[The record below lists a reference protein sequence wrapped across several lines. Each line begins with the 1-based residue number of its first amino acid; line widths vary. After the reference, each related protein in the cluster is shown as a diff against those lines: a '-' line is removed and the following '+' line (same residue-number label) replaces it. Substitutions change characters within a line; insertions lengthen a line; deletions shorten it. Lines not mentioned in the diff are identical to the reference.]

1 MARLSDDED
10 ASSSSESDTG
20 SDSSSVHTIFDHPP
34 RRAHGVEE
42 TNGYSPEYFI
52 RGGGSHFSGKLVDN
66 RAKRKLRSNSDAS
79 DDDRAAKT
87 VRLDSWGIPLTA
99 KDLEALNHQDS
110 DDSDY
115 DSDMAEEGEDEEE
128 DQGSDMDLGLVPSDR
143 SGTLKTRPAVQ
154 QQPELPKLPKPVP
167 AQSLLPATRD
177 PHTSTDKT
185 TVYDLMC
192 LQFPK
197 LHFEKEEIPE
207 TFRPL
212 ADVPALRKPK
222 VTGPFNNNRIQ
233 NTVAYLI
240 QASGHLLPDKDACEI
255 CRSSE
260 RVFRGCVVSKDP
272 IVNEKLLGACACCWY
287 GRRGYKCSFR
297 QGYEESNTPDPVPQ
311 MPHPPKQ
318 TQLEPRAEQTTD
330 SPSVLKFQQSL
341 RPSSKIEVLLKSPPV
356 SALRVEQRSTQV
368 PVPQVQPK
376 PASIPAPQVQP
387 KPTPVPVPQ
396 VQPRPTPVPV
406 PQVQPKPTSIPV
418 PQVQQKPTPVPVP
431 QIRQISRPAS
441 VAPAQ
446 ETPKP
451 APVSKVQE
459 TWKPVTKSPV
469 PIPVPPITRRSNS
482 GENQRSTPIPAQSGN
497 GSGNGHGTVRKE
509 TPVFPPNYTPIRPP
523 MPPTLPKT
531 DPPASINNT
540 GDKNSDHFTGLSV
553 ALPPVSK
560 LSKKDSKEKDSKE
573 KDSKEVSLK
582 DRVDRW
588 KKRYERMPL
597 QELQDHQ
604 ERLAEWSSECN
615 VQIQAMMS
623 VLMKKCTDRQAKSD
637 GA

>member
-34 RRAHGVEE
+34 RGARARDIEE
-42 TNGYSPEYFI
+42 MNGYSPEYFM

-66 RAKRKLRSNSDAS
+66 RAKRKLESDSDVS
-79 DDDRAAKT
+79 DDDRAAKS
-87 VRLDSWGIPLTA
+87 VRLDSYGIPLTA
-99 KDLEALNHQDS
+99 KDLEALAHQDS

-115 DSDMAEEGEDEEE
+115 DSDMAEEEEDEEE
-128 DQGSDMDLGLVPSDR
+128 DQESDLDLGLVPSDR
-143 SGTLKTRPAVQ
+143 SGTLKTRSAVQ

-177 PHTSTDKT
+177 PHPSTDKM
-185 TVYDLMC
+185 TVYGLMC
-192 LQFPK
+192 QQFPK

-207 TFRPL
+207 AFRSL

-222 VTGPFNNNRIQ
+222 VSGPFNNNRIQ

-297 QGYEESNTPDPVPQ
+297 QGYEESNTPVPIPQ
-311 MPHPPKQ
+311 VPHPPKQ
-318 TQLEPRAEQTTD
+318 TQLEPRAEQTTN
-330 SPSVLKFQQSL
+330 SPSVLQFQQSS
-341 RPSSKIEVLLKSPPV
+341 RPSTKIEVLLKSSPA
-356 SALRVEQRSTQV
+356 SALRVDQ
-368 PVPQVQPK
+368 
-376 PASIPAPQVQP
+376 
-387 KPTPVPVPQ
+387 
-396 VQPRPTPVPV
+396 RPTPVPV
-406 PQVQPKPTSIPV
+406 PQVQPKPTSTPV

-431 QIRQISRPAS
+431 QVQQISRLAS

-451 APVSKVQE
+451 AQVSKVQE

-469 PIPVPPITRRSNS
+469 PIPVLPITRRSNS

-497 GSGNGHGTVRKE
+497 GSGNGNGNGTVRKE

-523 MPPTLPKT
+523 VPPTLPKT
-531 DPPASINNT
+531 DPPASSSNT
-540 GDKNSDHFTGLSV
+540 GDKNSGQYTDLSV
-553 ALPPVSK
+553 ELPTFSK
-560 LSKKDSKEKDSKE
+560 LSKNH
-573 KDSKEVSLK
+573 SKEVSLK
-582 DRVDRW
+582 DRVDGW
-588 KKRYERMPL
+588 KKQYERMPL
-597 QELQDHQ
+597 HELQEQ
-604 ERLAEWSSECN
+604 QKYLARLSSEVN
-615 VQIQAMMS
+615 VRMEAMMT
-623 VLMKKCTDRQAKSD
+623 VLMKKCTGPQATSD